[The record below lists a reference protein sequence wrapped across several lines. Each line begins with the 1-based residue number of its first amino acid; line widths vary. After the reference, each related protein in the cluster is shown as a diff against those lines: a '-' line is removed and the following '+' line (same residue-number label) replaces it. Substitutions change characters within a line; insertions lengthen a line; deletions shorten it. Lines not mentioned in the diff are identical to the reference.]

1 MESGPVRIG
10 LAGPLTDPVGAP
22 MRRAAELAV
31 AEINAQGGVNGRPIQ
46 LVERN
51 DFADPDSAVF
61 VATDLYN
68 AGVVAVIGHVWSATT
83 LAAAPVYNGGDQ
95 PVVAI
100 SPSSSA
106 PGISDAGPY
115 IFRLCPSDYAH
126 AAALARWVRNNLSL
140 ARGAILY
147 GNDEYGRGLRQTF
160 VKELTRLRGEAV
172 GIDPYLGDKPDVA
185 AYLDRISATKSAQ
198 FIMAAGGLPDGEEI
212 LREARKRK
220 ITIPLVGADGLEGI
234 EALGAVAEGVYVSEA
249 YLPSLPTPANRRFVE
264 AYRKRYSDAGLPN
277 QPAAATYD
285 AVYLL
290 RDVIA
295 RVGTKREAIR
305 RAVAEVGTTTPAFVG
320 VTGRIAFDS
329 LGDVP
334 NAAVHIAVVKNGAMQ
349 YAEGQ

>member
-1 MESGPVRIG
+1 MRIG

-83 LAAAPVYNGGDQ
+83 MAAAPVYNGGDN

-126 AAALARWVRNNLSL
+126 AAALARWVRTNLGL
-140 ARGAILY
+140 ERGAILY
-147 GNDEYGRGLRQTF
+147 SNDDYGRGVRQTF
-160 VKELTRLRGEAV
+160 VRELTRLKGEAV
-172 GIDPYLGDKPDVA
+172 EIDPYLGEKPEVGP
-185 AYLDRISATKSAQ
+185 YLDRIAASNSAQ
-198 FIMAAGGLPDGEEI
+198 FIMAAGGLPDGEHI

-220 ITIPLVGADGLEGI
+220 ITLPIVGADGLEGI
-234 EALGAVAEGVYVSEA
+234 EALGPLAEGVYVSGA
-249 YLPSLPTPANRRFVE
+249 YLPTLPTPANTRFVA
-264 AYRKRYSDAGLPN
+264 AYRKRYPDAGLPN
-277 QPAAATYD
+277 QPAAAAYD

-290 RDVIA
+290 RDAIA
-295 RVGTKREAIR
+295 RVGTGREAIR
-305 RAVAEVGTTTPAFVG
+305 RAIAGVGTATPPYAG

-334 NAAVHIAVVKNGAMQ
+334 GAAVHIAVIRNGTVLH
-349 YAEGQ
+349 AEGQ